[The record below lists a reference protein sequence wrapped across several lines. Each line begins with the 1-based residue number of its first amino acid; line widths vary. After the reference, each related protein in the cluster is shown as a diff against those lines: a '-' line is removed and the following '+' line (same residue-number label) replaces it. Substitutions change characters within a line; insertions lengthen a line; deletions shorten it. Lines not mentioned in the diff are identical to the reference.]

1 MALLMALFLVFVV
14 GTFASD
20 VKVDIISSLPN
31 NPPVQLNKRYL
42 SHVTVSIENDD
53 GTLTPSG
60 WSTRKVRRCF
70 P

>member
-1 MALLMALFLVFVV
+1 MALLMALFLIFVV
-14 GTFASD
+14 GALASD